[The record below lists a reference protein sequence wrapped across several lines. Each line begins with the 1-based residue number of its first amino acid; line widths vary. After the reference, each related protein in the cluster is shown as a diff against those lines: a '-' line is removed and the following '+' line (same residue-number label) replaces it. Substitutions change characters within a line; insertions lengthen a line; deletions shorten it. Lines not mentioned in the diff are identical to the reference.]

1 MWGCENEVSVETNAS
16 FIGVIPELKPPVAVE
31 TNAGFIGV
39 KRSGRN

>member
-1 MWGCENEVSVETNAS
+1 MSGCENEVSVETNAG
-16 FIGVIPELKPPVAVE
+16 FIGAEPELKLPVSVE